1 MKQLPPKFNEFFVG
15 KEYQVTRHL
24 IYDADSINI
33 VIPIEGLDVTFP
45 IRMLGYD
52 SIEKK
57 LKATETDKLSPED
70 L

>member
-1 MKQLPPKFNEFFVG
+1 MG

-24 IYDADSINI
+24 IYDADTINI
-33 VIPIEGLDVTFP
+33 VIPIEGQDVTFP

-57 LKATETDKLSPED
+57 LKATETDKLNPED